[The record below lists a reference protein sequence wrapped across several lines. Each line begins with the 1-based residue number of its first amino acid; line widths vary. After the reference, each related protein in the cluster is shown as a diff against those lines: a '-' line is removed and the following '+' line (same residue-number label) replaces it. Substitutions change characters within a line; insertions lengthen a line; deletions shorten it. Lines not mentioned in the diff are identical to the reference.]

1 MNRVRKLLLL
11 LMVVVMLVCAGCD
24 KQGQNGGDTGDNP
37 KPEKTETLD
46 TKSQQNDKDPELP
59 PNPPQHKSTNDS
71 KHNGEA
77 RTTKE
82 MKIKVYYPDESG
94 LRLVGVN
101 REIEISAQ
109 DDKYK
114 AAVEAVMTPPKE
126 KNLTSVI
133 PNNSSLI
140 SVKVKDGT
148 AVVNLDK
155 KIKNGFSGGSTGE
168 EFLIGSVVNTL
179 TEFKEVKNVKFLIDG
194 QEVETLSGHMDLSEP
209 VERMNNLMSN

>member
-1 MNRVRKLLLL
+1 MNTIRKILLLI
-11 LMVVVMLVCAGCD
+11 MVASMLIVTGCD
-24 KQGQNGGDTGDNP
+24 NQNGGNEGANNP
-37 KPEKTETLD
+37 KSDNMTEKTTTTNTEV
-46 TKSQQNDKDPELP
+46 KDSELP
-59 PNPPQHKSTNDS
+59 PTPPPPNKTS
-71 KHNGEA
+71 KDNKKDET
-77 RTTKE
+77 RSTKE

-101 REIEISAQ
+101 REIEIKDSE
-109 DDKYK
+109 DKYK
-114 AAVEAVMTPPKE
+114 EAVKAVMTPPKE
-126 KNLTSVI
+126 KNLTSII

-179 TEFKEVKNVKFLIDG
+179 TEFNEVKSVKFLIDG

-209 VERMNNLMSN
+209 IKRMDNLMKN